1 MKTSFRD
8 GKIIVSDD
16 KITYRTLFGTN
27 VIQKSHIRSVTGTT
41 NPVIYWI
48 NFLLGLIWLLT
59 IFGTSQGYLQVTG
72 HVSVLIETTSGNHT
86 LWIKRSEVDAFK
98 ASI

>member
-1 MKTSFRD
+1 METSFKG

-27 VIQKSHIRSVTGTT
+27 IIQKRHISSVTGTT
-41 NPVIYWI
+41 NPIIYGI
-48 NFLLGLIWLLT
+48 NFLLGLFFLIT
-59 IFGTSQGYLQVTG
+59 IFGTYQGYLQVTG
-72 HVSVLIETTSGNHT
+72 HVRVLIDTTSGNHA